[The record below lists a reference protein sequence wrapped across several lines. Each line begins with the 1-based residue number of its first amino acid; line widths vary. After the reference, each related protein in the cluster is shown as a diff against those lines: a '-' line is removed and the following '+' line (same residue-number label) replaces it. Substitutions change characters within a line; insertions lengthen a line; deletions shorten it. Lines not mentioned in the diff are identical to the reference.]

1 MLLLSVV
8 AYLVDKGGKLQL
20 ILIGLLRIQGSY
32 TAENVAI
39 DLAIV
44 I

>member
-1 MLLLSVV
+1 MLLLGIV
-8 AYLVDKGGKLQL
+8 AYLVNKGGKLQL

-39 DLAIV
+39 GLATV